1 MKKVISVLL
10 AVAML
15 AALTVPAFA
24 ADITI
29 SKDEPAAARTAP
41 RKQPLMW

>member
-1 MKKVISVLL
+1 MKKIISVLL

-24 ADITI
+24 LRK
-29 SKDEPAAARTAP
+29 SPKTAQSSP
-41 RKQPLMW
+41 PPLTW